1 MKNLHRLYVNSELI
15 PGDQYTLDSN
25 ASNYLI
31 KVLRHSSGEKI
42 QCFNGVGKEA
52 ICTISSNNNK
62 ATLVQINEIISESIQ
77 TPPKLHLAIGLLK
90 GQAMDRAIQ
99 HATELGATDI
109 WLLQS
114 ERSNTHYND
123 KRLAT
128 KIEHW
133 RKVAISSAQQC
144 GETFLPRIHGPN
156 DISTVF
162 DQTRTAERMIFD
174 PKGGPLEKELVLKER
189 ILFIGPEGG
198 WSAQEET
205 YFKAE
210 KASLY
215 SLGKRILRAE
225 NSPSVALALVNH
237 AQNQA

>member
-1 MKNLHRLYVNSELI
+1 MKKLNRLYVNSELI
-15 PGDQYTLDSN
+15 PGNQYTLDSN

-31 KVLRHSSGEKI
+31 KVLRHTSGEKI
-42 QCFNGVGKEA
+42 QCFNGIGKEA

-62 ATLVQINEIISESIQ
+62 ATLVQINEIISQSIQ
-77 TPPKLHLAIGLLK
+77 RPPKLHLAIGLLK

-128 KIEHW
+128 KTEHW
-133 RKVAISSAQQC
+133 RKVTISSAQQC

-156 DISTVF
+156 HISTVF
-162 DQTRTAERMIFD
+162 EQTKTAERMIFD
-174 PKGGPLEKELVLKER
+174 PKGVPLEKNLVLKER

-198 WSAQEET
+198 WSREEES
-205 YFKAE
+205 YFKVQ

-237 AQNQA
+237 GQNQA